1 MKHVFKPTLVAVL
14 FTLAIIPVLG
24 QRKIYLKIDPKQP
37 DSLTCRG
44 ITTCMDS
51 VNNTISWEIAD
62 TGITSFEIVAKIS
75 NRPHPF
81 TEHPRKKHSK
91 KLELQL
97 HPKILHP
104 QIPGMIE
111 WGYFIVWKTSTTDKG
126 RWCDPKIAVKPSSFL
141 P

>member
-1 MKHVFKPTLVAVL
+1 MKHVFKSTLVAVL
-14 FTLAIIPVLG
+14 FTLALITVLG
-24 QRKIYLKIDPKQP
+24 QRKIYLTIDPNKP

-51 VNNTISWEIAD
+51 VYDKISWEIAD
-62 TGITSFEIVAKIS
+62 SGITSFEIVAKFS

-81 TEHPRKKHSK
+81 TEHPRKKH
-91 KLELQL
+91 LNRLDLQL
-97 HPKILHP
+97 HPRAP
-104 QIPGMIE
+104 ARSE
-111 WGYFIVWKTSTTDKG
+111 WEYFIFWKTSKTDKG